1 MKSST
6 HKRIVLAGFG
16 CAAALAVL
24 VVAALL
30 SVPHFDSESLAKPSR
45 YSAGHAAA
53 ALDSLRTETLPALD
67 GMRHDDRYVL
77 RPRPRPRPS
86 PGPSPRPLPR
96 SGRDG
101 AVAAVHVWRDP
112 EIALERVP
120 YGDTAPLGSAERR
133 QWMATAQWAQVD
145 SLLEAATRPWGQVSD
160 VLAAL
165 DSSADPFL
173 PVLDPIPVL
182 SAGRALLARGRWDVE
197 HGRPADADSVV
208 RAAIT
213 VGRHLQDDLALPH
226 VVLGARIER
235 EAVQMLAAVYHN
247 AGRFAQRD
255 RADAYL
261 ARVDSNL
268 AALRHGLSQIRA
280 AGALAD
286 NTAALVGWARHDAL
300 PLAVRRELILA
311 VAFGW
316 AYSDPETRGGPA
328 DGRKEALAQL
338 AGANLPAELEGIVRR
353 GTAAFGYNLL
363 RRLAVAWRYKT
374 T

>member
-16 CAAALAVL
+16 CAGVLAVL

-30 SVPHFDSESLAKPSR
+30 SVPRFDSEDLAKPSR

-67 GMRHDDRYVL
+67 GLRHDDRYVL
-77 RPRPRPRPS
+77 RPRPRPRP
-86 PGPSPRPLPR
+86 PPLPR

-101 AVAAVHVWRDP
+101 AVAAVRVWRDP

-133 QWMATAQWAQVD
+133 QWMATAQWAQAD
-145 SLLEAATRPWGQVSD
+145 SLLEAATRPWGRVSA

-165 DSSADPFL
+165 DSSDDPFL
-173 PVLDPIPVL
+173 PVLDPLPVL
-182 SAGRALLARGRWDVE
+182 SAARALLARARWDVE
-197 HGRPADADSVV
+197 HGRPADADTAV

-235 EAVQMLAAVYHN
+235 EAVHMLAAVYHN

-286 NTAALVGWARHDAL
+286 NAAALVGWARHDAL

-316 AYSDPETRGGPA
+316 AYSDPETRGGPG

-338 AGANLPAELEGIVRR
+338 AGAGLPAELAGIVRR

-363 RRLAVAWRYKT
+363 RRLTVAWRYKT

>member
-1 MKSST
+1 MVKSST
-6 HKRIVLAGFG
+6 HKRIVLGGFG
-16 CAAALAVL
+16 CAGALAIF

-30 SVPHFDSESLAKPSR
+30 SVPHFDSENLAKPSR

-67 GMRHDDRYVL
+67 GLRHDDRYL
-77 RPRPRPRPS
+77 LHPRA
-86 PGPSPRPLPR
+86 RPLPR
-96 SGRDG
+96 GRRDG
-101 AVAAVHVWRDP
+101 AVAAVGVWRDP

-133 QWMATAQWAQVD
+133 QWMATAQWAQAD
-145 SLLEAATRPWGQVSD
+145 SLLEAATRPWGRVSA
-160 VLAAL
+160 VLAVL
-165 DSSADPFL
+165 DSSDDPFL

-182 SAGRALLARGRWDVE
+182 SAARALLARARWDVE
-197 HGRPADADSVV
+197 HGRPADADTAV

-235 EAVQMLAAVYHN
+235 EAVHMLTAVYHN

-261 ARVDSNL
+261 MRVDSNL

-286 NTAALVGWARHDAL
+286 NAVALVGWARHDAL

-338 AGANLPAELEGIVRR
+338 AGAGLPAELEGIVRH

-363 RRLAVAWRYKT
+363 RRLVVAWRYKT

>member
-1 MKSST
+1 VKSST

-16 CAAALAVL
+16 CAGVLAVL

-30 SVPHFDSESLAKPSR
+30 SVPRFDSEDLAKPSR

-67 GMRHDDRYVL
+67 GLRHDDRYVL
-77 RPRPRPRPS
+77 RPRPRPRP
-86 PGPSPRPLPR
+86 PPLPR
-96 SGRDG
+96 SGR
-101 AVAAVHVWRDP
+101 VAAVRVWRDP

-133 QWMATAQWAQVD
+133 QWMATAQWAQAD
-145 SLLEAATRPWGQVSD
+145 SLLEAATRPWGRVSA

-165 DSSADPFL
+165 DSSDDPFL
-173 PVLDPIPVL
+173 PVLDPLPVL
-182 SAGRALLARGRWDVE
+182 SAARALLARARWDVE
-197 HGRPADADSVV
+197 HGRPADADTAV

-235 EAVQMLAAVYHN
+235 EAVHMLAAVYHN

-286 NTAALVGWARHDAL
+286 NAAALVGWARHDAL

-316 AYSDPETRGGPA
+316 AYSDPETRGGPG

-338 AGANLPAELEGIVRR
+338 AGAGLPAELAGIVRR

-363 RRLAVAWRYKT
+363 RRLTVAWRYKT

>member
-16 CAAALAVL
+16 CAGVLAVL

-30 SVPHFDSESLAKPSR
+30 SVPRFDSEDLAKPSR

-67 GMRHDDRYVL
+67 GLRHDDRYVL
-77 RPRPRPRPS
+77 RPRPRPRP
-86 PGPSPRPLPR
+86 PPLPR

-101 AVAAVHVWRDP
+101 AVAAVRVWRDP

-133 QWMATAQWAQVD
+133 QWMATAQWAQAD
-145 SLLEAATRPWGQVSD
+145 SLLEAATRPWGRVSA

-165 DSSADPFL
+165 DSSDDPFL
-173 PVLDPIPVL
+173 PVLDPLPVL
-182 SAGRALLARGRWDVE
+182 SAARALLARARWDVE
-197 HGRPADADSVV
+197 HGRPADADTAV

-235 EAVQMLAAVYHN
+235 EAVHMLAAVYHN

-286 NTAALVGWARHDAL
+286 NAAALVGWARHDAL

-316 AYSDPETRGGPA
+316 AYSDPETRGGPG

-338 AGANLPAELEGIVRR
+338 AGAGLPTELAGIVRR

-363 RRLAVAWRYKT
+363 RRLTVAWRYKT